1 MVSAATLLKKFANVN
16 NSIIDS
22 WEFVEDSSSI
32 TTLKVHLHP
41 YKSHSCRCPKCSQKC
56 KIYDSRSTDRCWRAV
71 DCGGIIVELYY
82 SIKRVYCPE
91 HGVITESVPWAF
103 PDSRFTKDFDMIATF
118 LAMNINK
125 SVASEYMRCDWHTII
140 RCISRAREYL
150 EPNIKNRHNNLIN
163 IGIDETSYRK
173 GHNYL
178 TVVVNQDTNTV
189 VWCAPGHSKEVLSK
203 FFKELTQE
211 QRDSIKT
218 VSGDGARWI
227 DACVNEY
234 IPNATRCIDPFHVVS
249 WANESVDKVRKE
261 SWREA
266 HKTVVE
272 LSEDLKRKRGRPKK
286 DDKESTKLN
295 KAEEVAKE
303 IKTSLYTLG
312 KNPEN
317 LTENQL
323 NKLELIA
330 KSNPRLFRA
339 YLLKERLRLLL
350 KLKDPKEVEAEL
362 KKFHWLATHSR
373 ISVFKELAYKI
384 RRHLKHILNTIK
396 YQLNSAKVESINNKI
411 KLFIRK
417 GYGFRNIQNLMD
429 IILLG
434 CSNIEIPLPNRGNKG
449 MRVA

>member
-1 MVSAATLLKKFANVN
+1 M
-16 NSIIDS
+16 
-22 WEFVEDSSSI
+22 
-32 TTLKVHLHP
+32 
-41 YKSHSCRCPKCSQKC
+41 
-56 KIYDSRSTDRCWRAV
+56 
-71 DCGGIIVELYY
+71 YY

-103 PDSRFTKDFDMIATF
+103 PDSRFTKDFDLTATF

-125 SVASEYMRCDWHTII
+125 AVASEYMRCDWHTII
-140 RCISRAREYL
+140 RCITRAREYL
-150 EPNIKNRHNNLIN
+150 EPDIKKRYNSLIN
-163 IGIDETSYRK
+163 IGINETSYRK

-189 VWCAPGHSKEVLSK
+189 VWCAQGHSKEVLSK
-203 FFKELTQE
+203 SFKELTQE

-249 WANESVDKVRKE
+249 WANESVDTVRKE

-266 HKTVVE
+266 HKTVIE

-317 LTENQL
+317 LTEN
-323 NKLELIA
+323 
-330 KSNPRLFRA
+330 
-339 YLLKERLRLLL
+339 
-350 KLKDPKEVEAEL
+350 
-362 KKFHWLATHSR
+362 
-373 ISVFKELAYKI
+373 
-384 RRHLKHILNTIK
+384 
-396 YQLNSAKVESINNKI
+396 
-411 KLFIRK
+411 
-417 GYGFRNIQNLMD
+417 
-429 IILLG
+429 
-434 CSNIEIPLPNRGNKG
+434 
-449 MRVA
+449 

>member
-1 MVSAATLLKKFANVN
+1 M
-16 NSIIDS
+16 
-22 WEFVEDSSSI
+22 
-32 TTLKVHLHP
+32 
-41 YKSHSCRCPKCSQKC
+41 
-56 KIYDSRSTDRCWRAV
+56 
-71 DCGGIIVELYY
+71 
-82 SIKRVYCPE
+82 
-91 HGVITESVPWAF
+91 
-103 PDSRFTKDFDMIATF
+103 
-118 LAMNINK
+118 
-125 SVASEYMRCDWHTII
+125 
-140 RCISRAREYL
+140 
-150 EPNIKNRHNNLIN
+150 
-163 IGIDETSYRK
+163 
-173 GHNYL
+173 
-178 TVVVNQDTNTV
+178 
-189 VWCAPGHSKEVLSK
+189 
-203 FFKELTQE
+203 
-211 QRDSIKT
+211 
-218 VSGDGARWI
+218 
-227 DACVNEY
+227 NEY

-362 KKFHWLATHSR
+362 KKF
-373 ISVFKELAYKI
+373 
-384 RRHLKHILNTIK
+384 
-396 YQLNSAKVESINNKI
+396 
-411 KLFIRK
+411 
-417 GYGFRNIQNLMD
+417 
-429 IILLG
+429 G
-434 CSNIEIPLPNRGNKG
+434 CSRNDRDIRFEKG
-449 MRVA
+449 TKII